1 MDKHTANEMITA
13 ATDLDELLE
22 ALQDI
27 TEALDGS
34 IARLDELVDLGS
46 LPTYGGEVPGDTEG
60 IYSWDSGR
68 VLWGDAGWYIAD
80 READADEEE
89 E

>member
-60 IYSWDSGR
+60 IYSWDADR
-68 VLWGDAGWYIAD
+68 VLWGDSGWYIAD

>member
-1 MDKHTANEMITA
+1 MDKHTANEMITTA
-13 ATDLDELLE
+13 NDLDELLT

-27 TEALDGS
+27 TEALEGS
-34 IARLDELVDLGS
+34 IERLDELADLAN

-80 READADEEE
+80 REAGADDEEE
-89 E
+89 